1 MKFASCFCIIA
12 VKFHKHHRKSV
23 SNMNLTFDLLS
34 AQGPDSLHIEVN
46 QLVVAGWTGRDINAV
61 EHHISELEALN
72 VPRPSAVPLFYR
84 VATNQ
89 LSQADTVEVVGAQTS
104 GEVEPLLF
112 THGGELFV
120 SIASD
125 HTDRELEAH
134 SVALSKQ
141 ICVKPVARSAWR
153 LGDVIAHW
161 DELQIRSWVEEE
173 DGEFRLYQEGRLS
186 ALRPPAELMARYLG
200 DGTQPADGF
209 AMSCGT
215 VGAIGGIRAASHF
228 RMELLDERRG
238 RRITHSYRSRVL
250 PVVA

>member
-1 MKFASCFCIIA
+1 
-12 VKFHKHHRKSV
+12 
-23 SNMNLTFDLLS
+23 MNLNFDLPS
-34 AQGPDSLHIEVN
+34 VEGTDSLQIEVN
-46 QLVVAGWTGRDINAV
+46 QLVVAGWTGRDIHAV
-61 EHHISELEALN
+61 EHHISELEALD

-84 VATNQ
+84 VAANQ
-89 LSQADTVEVVGAQTS
+89 LSQADTVEVVGTQTS
-104 GEVEPLLF
+104 GEVEPLLL

-125 HTDRELEAH
+125 HTDRALEAH

-153 LGDVIAHW
+153 LSEVIAHW

-173 DGEFRLYQEGRLS
+173 GEFRLYQEGRLS
-186 ALRPPAELMARYLG
+186 ALRPPAELIARYLG
-200 DGTQPADGF
+200 DASQPADGF

-215 VGAIGGIRAASHF
+215 VGTIGGIRAASHF

-238 RRITHSYRSRVL
+238 LRITHSYRSQAL